1 MNVSLLYCVERNGD
15 EEMEK
20 GTKEFDG
27 ESVEEKRELIKDM
40 IDRIDSDEYLF
51 KIYHYILPKFKRSN
65 KKEAGN

>member
-27 ESVEEKRELIKDM
+27 EERKVLIQNIVKMLDDIEDLRKVRFYYNFILKMEKEEI
-40 IDRIDSDEYLF
+40 
-51 KIYHYILPKFKRSN
+51 
-65 KKEAGN
+65 